1 MRKNR
6 VALAL
11 TNAFPF
17 ASPPA
22 FPLAFPLTAF
32 FAQAPAIPIVL
43 ATAFALPLAAQTVA
57 DAPVK
62 TLVASVGFN
71 NLTDQEYWNF
81 HPYPRR
87 TWADKI
93 KDNF

>member
-43 ATAFALPLAAQTVA
+43 ATAIALPLAAQTVA
-57 DAPVK
+57 
-62 TLVASVGFN
+62 
-71 NLTDQEYWNF
+71 DQEYWNF